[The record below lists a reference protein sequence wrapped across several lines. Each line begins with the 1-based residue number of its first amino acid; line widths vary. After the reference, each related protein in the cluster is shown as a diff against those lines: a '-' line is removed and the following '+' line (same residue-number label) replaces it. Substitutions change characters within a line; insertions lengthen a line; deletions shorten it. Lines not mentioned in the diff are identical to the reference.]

1 MNTLKHKYLCDKGR
15 SNIVKK
21 KYVRIKNLFLKIGP
35 NTSYK

>member
-21 KYVRIKNLFLKIGP
+21 KICKDQKSFLENWPKHLI
-35 NTSYK
+35 